1 MLLKNE
7 TYDILKLLSTKVI
20 PAIVFLVGSIG
31 HAVNWSYTAIAV
43 AIIGAVGEAIGIL
56 IGESSKAYYG
66 ELGNEG

>member
-31 HAVNWSYTAIAV
+31 HAIDWSYTAIAV

>member
-7 TYDILKLLSTKVI
+7 TYDILKLLVTRVI

-31 HAVNWSYTAIAV
+31 HAVNWPYTAIAV

-56 IGESSKAYYG
+56 IGESSKAYYMQ
-66 ELGNEG
+66 EEE